1 MKKLLSFLISML
13 LLVVMVGCAQP
24 AAAAEQKSNKP
35 RETAPAVT
43 QSDIAKLANGNSQ
56 LALNLY
62 QILKTRDGNIFY
74 SPYSISEAL
83 AMTYGGTRGQTE
95 AQMAG
100 ALHFILAQNHL
111 HAAFNQIDIEL
122 AKRGQGARGAT
133 ADGFKLKV
141 VNAIWGQKGF
151 KFTQA
156 YLDLLAQNYG
166 AGMRIQDFQNA
177 AEQSRQTIN
186 QWVSDQT
193 ANKIKDLLPQGS
205 ITNLTRLVLTN
216 AIYFNA
222 AWATQFDKASTQDGQ
237 FTLLGGG
244 KVSVSMMKQN
254 NKSYRYAEGPGY
266 QAIELPYDG
275 QELSMIVMLPQDRQY
290 AQFEAAL
297 NNQKLNDIMGQLK
310 SDTVNLSMPKFK
322 IESDLTLVD
331 SLKTLGMTDAFDPA
345 KADLSGMDGKKDLYI
360 SGVVHKAYIAVDE
373 AGTEAAAATGVII
386 STTSMPINVKD
397 FTMDSPFI
405 FLIRDNP
412 TGSILFMGRVLDPSK

>member
-1 MKKLLSFLISML
+1 MKKIMAFLVSML
-13 LLVVMVGCAQP
+13 LLAVMAGCAQP

-43 QSDIAKLANGNSQ
+43 QSDVAKLADGNSQ
-56 LALNLY
+56 FALSLY
-62 QILKTRDGNIFY
+62 QILKTGDSNFFY

-83 AMTYGGTRGQTE
+83 AMTYGGARGQTE
-95 AQMAG
+95 AQMAS
-100 ALHFILAQNHL
+100 ALQFLLSQSQL

-122 AKRGQGARGAT
+122 AKRGQGAQGAT
-133 ADGFKLKV
+133 GEGFKLNV

-151 KFTQA
+151 KFTQS

-177 AEQSRQTIN
+177 AEASRQTIN
-186 QWVSDQT
+186 EWVADQT
-193 ANKIKDLLPQGS
+193 ANKITDLLPQGS
-205 ITNLTRLVLTN
+205 ITDLTRLVLTN

-222 AWATQFDKASTQDGQ
+222 AWATQFDKGATRDGQ

-244 KVSVSMMKQN
+244 NVTASMMKQN
-254 NKSYRYAEGPGY
+254 NKSYQYAEGPNY

-275 QELSMIVMLPQDRQY
+275 QDLSMIVLLPQNGQY
-290 AQFEAAL
+290 AQFETAL
-297 NNQKLNDIMGQLK
+297 NNQKLNDIMAQLQPAI
-310 SDTVNLSMPKFK
+310 VNLTMPKFK
-322 IESDLTLVD
+322 IESDLALAAT
-331 SLKTLGMTDAFDPA
+331 LKTLGMTDAFDPT

-360 SGVVHKAYIAVDE
+360 SDVVHKSYVAVDE
-373 AGTEAAAATGVII
+373 AGTEAAAATGVVV
-386 STTSMPINVKD
+386 STTSMPVNVKD